1 MQKGG
6 EQRMR
11 NKVLFEVEFD
21 SDVWISLSDSQKQ
34 QWIDDVASSI
44 NEQAYVSDLT
54 IKEEKE
60 EK

>member
-1 MQKGG
+1 MN
-6 EQRMR
+6 

-21 SDVWISLSDSQKQ
+21 SDVWLGLSDPQKQ